1 MQPSSRVMW
10 KNGTF
15 LTPQHFQQADRYVDS
30 QLRLLQR
37 AEGPLSWGVLD
48 VRIDPIALTQ
58 GRLKLDGCQA
68 FFPPPDGCTIDI
80 PGTDVGP
87 AERSLVIPDGVAAVE
102 VFLTVPTQNA
112 ADRSQEREVALADA
126 YNNTSVRKI
135 KVAQKSLGLSLS
147 GEPQKNLS
155 VLKIAEIERDERTG
169 KPTLRQSFAPPCLVV
184 SAAPALQQLVRDLIG
199 RMASL
204 ARTLPE
210 ARRLRQKDEFV
221 MFLHAVTQ
229 HVAPLSHLIQE
240 AAPLTHPAYLFEA
253 LLRLGAALSAF
264 FDEPVPFPRYDHAD
278 PTPGFA
284 TLCKQIDTML
294 GFTKQ
299 PEDQVTVLRPKIEGG
314 DNRIWLGKL
323 PPGKPAAN
331 TPVFLALRG
340 DIPATTAA
348 KLIDELVKQG
358 KIAPSSRITDFV
370 AGFATA
376 VPFRYATDLSPR
388 QQAQPGIY
396 YRLQT
401 DDPLWDEICKGG
413 EIAVYIPR
421 SLRGDKLPTLE
432 IIYVGSGVPR

>member
-37 AEGPLSWGVLD
+37 SDGPLSWGVLD
-48 VRIDPIALTQ
+48 VRIDPLALSQ
-58 GRLKLDGCQA
+58 GRLKLDSCQA
-68 FFPPPDGCTIDI
+68 FLPPPDGSTIDV

-87 AERSLVIPDGVAAVE
+87 AERSVVIPDGVAMVE
-102 VFLTVPTQNA
+102 VFLTLPTQA
-112 ADRSQEREVALADA
+112 TADRTQERELSLTDSF
-126 YNNTSVRKI
+126 NSTSVRKI
-135 KVAQKSLGLSLS
+135 KVAQKSLSLSLS
-147 GEPQKNLS
+147 GEPQKNLA
-155 VLKIAEIERDERTG
+155 VLKIAEIERDAQTG
-169 KPTLRQSFAPPCLVV
+169 KPTLRQTFAPPCLVV

-204 ARTLPE
+204 VRTLPE

-221 MFLHAVTQ
+221 MFLHAVNQ

-253 LLRLGAALSAF
+253 LLRLGSSLSAF
-264 FDEPVPFPRYDHAD
+264 FDEPVTFPRYEHGS
-278 PTPGFA
+278 PTPGFV
-284 TLCKQIDTML
+284 TLCKQIETML
-294 GFTKQ
+294 GFSKQ
-299 PEDQVTVLRPKIEGG
+299 PADQVTVLRPKIDGA

-331 TPVFLALRG
+331 IPVFLALRG
-340 DIPATTAA
+340 DIPSTTAA
-348 KLIDELVKQG
+348 KLIEELVKQG
-358 KIAPSSRITDFV
+358 KVAPAARITDFV

-376 VPFRYATDLSPR
+376 VPFRYATELSPR

-401 DDPLWDEICKGG
+401 DDPLWDEICKNG

-421 SLRGDKLPTLE
+421 SLRGDKLPTVE
-432 IIYVGSGVPR
+432 VIYVGSGVAQ